1 MNIKK
6 TTKKIEKNVKKNP
19 KKAIVISGLTGGVI
33 VFATD
38 HVVNFFIN
46 KGNDIKDDEDDKKKD
61 DKKKDDDNKD
71 DKKKDK
77 KKGNKPDG
85 DKK

>member
-19 KKAIVISGLTGGVI
+19 KKAILISGLTGGVI

-46 KGNDIKDDEDDKKKD
+46 KGNDITDDEDKK
-61 DKKKDDDNKD
+61 

-77 KKGNKPDG
+77 KKKGDKPDG

>member
-38 HVVNFFIN
+38 HIVNFFIN
-46 KGNDIKDDEDDKKKD
+46 KGNDIKDDDDN
-61 DKKKDDDNKD
+61 DNKD
-71 DKKKDK
+71 DKKKNK
-77 KKGNKPDG
+77 KNKKGDKPDG

>member
-46 KGNDIKDDEDDKKKD
+46 KGNDIKDDEDD
-61 DKKKDDDNKD
+61 NKD
-71 DKKKDK
+71 DKKKNDK
-77 KKGNKPDG
+77 KNKKNKKGNKPDG

>member
-33 VFATD
+33 VFVTD
-38 HVVNFFIN
+38 HVVNFCIN
-46 KGNDIKDDEDDKKKD
+46 KGNDIKDDEDDKKKN
-61 DKKKDDDNKD
+61 DKKNK
-71 DKKKDK
+71 KN